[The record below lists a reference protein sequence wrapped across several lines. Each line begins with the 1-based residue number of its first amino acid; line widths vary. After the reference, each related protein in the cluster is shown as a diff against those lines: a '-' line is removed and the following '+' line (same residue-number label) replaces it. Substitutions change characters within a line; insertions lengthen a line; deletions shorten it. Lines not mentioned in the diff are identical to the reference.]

1 MIWYCVT
8 QKFTQIVITLFKRGP
23 KSQAVP
29 QHCHFTKEAIVFTSV
44 PTDISVFRH
53 SPRRFS
59 KKNIRPFQQNSSCWV
74 IKLNMYKSYMSPDF
88 PSGQYMS
95 ACACATVLSSGNR
108 LSWAD
113 RWLSC
118 RHLGLPS
125 ISAQLTPVSC
135 LQPWDTPKKRVIGAL
150 SVFSEIIMSLQAC
163 TIENST
169 WKHASRRCA
178 LNENTCS

>member
-1 MIWYCVT
+1 MILCHSDVHT
-8 QKFTQIVITLFKRGP
+8 NCDNPLQKGTRITSGSAARSSHKGGDCIHECT
-23 KSQAVP
+23 KQNIAVFEP
-29 QHCHFTKEAIVFTSV
+29 
-44 PTDISVFRH
+44 

-59 KKNIRPFQQNSSCWV
+59 KKDMRPFQQNSSCWV
-74 IKLNMYKSYMSPDF
+74 IKLNMYKSYMSLKF

-125 ISAQLTPVSC
+125 ISAQLTLVSS
-135 LQPWDTPKKRVIGAL
+135 LQPWDMPRRRAIGAL

-169 WKHASRRCA
+169 WKHASRRCT
-178 LNENTCS
+178 LNENICS